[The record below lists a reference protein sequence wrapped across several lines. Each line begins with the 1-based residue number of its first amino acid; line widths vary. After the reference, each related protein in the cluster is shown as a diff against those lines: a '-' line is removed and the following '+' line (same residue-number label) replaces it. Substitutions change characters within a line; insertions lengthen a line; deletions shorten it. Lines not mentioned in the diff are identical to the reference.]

1 MNRDDLRVAGW
12 ISFIVVL
19 GFCITFGILGAI
31 AVAPPAPEKPTN
43 YEICVYVNSDIDTFY
58 TFV

>member
-31 AVAPPAPEKPTN
+31 AVAPPAPPPGPKELSF
-43 YEICVYVNSDIDTFY
+43 C
-58 TFV
+58 